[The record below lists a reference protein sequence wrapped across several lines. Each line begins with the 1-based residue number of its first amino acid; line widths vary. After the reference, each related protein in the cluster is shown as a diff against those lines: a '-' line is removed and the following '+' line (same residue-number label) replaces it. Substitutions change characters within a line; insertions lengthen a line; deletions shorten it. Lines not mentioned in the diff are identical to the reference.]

1 MLGRLEMTVEAC
13 IAAYEE
19 LMKSIFEV
27 KPSWSPVSWSG
38 KTKARFDSDK
48 LRKAIEK
55 VVTDNGAS
63 TEDLFDDGRERSCRV

>member
-13 IAAYEE
+13 ITAYEE
-19 LMKSIFEV
+19 LMKSIFEA
-27 KPSWSPVSWSG
+27 KQSRLPVSWSG

-63 TEDLFDDGRERSCRV
+63 TEDLFDDGRESSCHV